1 MEISVWYQEA
11 ERVVYQGLGIR
22 PLLLHSVCQSVIKQ
36 NAELVIAGKQNK
48 SAVQICICMNVAVA
62 KTKKKIVDC
71 FLYVCFCNRQTCSF
85 SNNPPELCCWEFFT
99 SLNRQKSNN
108 NKNSPH
114 HAHTVVTNQKQS
126 HCKTYQLL
134 CSFWLHMAPSF
145 IKNRMLY

>member
-1 MEISVWYQEA
+1 MEMSVWYQEA

-71 FLYVCFCNRQTCSF
+71 L
-85 SNNPPELCCWEFFT
+85 L
-99 SLNRQKSNN
+99 
-108 NKNSPH
+108 
-114 HAHTVVTNQKQS
+114 QKQ
-126 HCKTYQLL
+126 TYKKKNLL
-134 CSFWLHMAPSF
+134 F
-145 IKNRMLY
+145 